1 MMLSSANR
9 QLRRCA
15 AALAVLLCA
24 NAGAAPPTVVA
35 PRTASCGGSG
45 AACVIYPRPEGSSA
59 DLRGVYAEQLLAAAL
74 GYSGG
79 KYQTSPSRLPM
90 QQSRAV
96 SELAR
101 GAVIDV
107 LWTMTTREREQ
118 QLLPIRIPID
128 KGLIGWRL
136 LLVRNADKAKFG
148 AVTGTTML
156 KAMTAVQGRDWPDR
170 AILEANGYQVYGS
183 SSYESSFSML
193 IGGRID
199 YFPRSVRE
207 VWGEA
212 ARFSPQGLS
221 VAPGIGLHY
230 PAAMYFFVN
239 PSNKALAR
247 DLESGL
253 EKMLA
258 DGAFDRLF
266 YQFHDE
272 ALKKSDFKS
281 RRIFELGNPVLPEQT
296 PLARKGLWLFE

>member
-1 MMLSSANR
+1 M
-9 QLRRCA
+9 LRRA
-15 AALAVLLCA
+15 AVLAALLCA
-24 NAGAAPPTVVA
+24 NAGAAPTTVVF
-35 PRTASCGGSG
+35 
-45 AACVIYPRPEGSSA
+45 PRPEGSSA

-74 GYSGG
+74 AYSGG
-79 KYQTSPSRLPM
+79 KYQTRPSRLPM

-101 GAVIDV
+101 GAIIDV

-118 QLLPIRIPID
+118 QMLPIRIPID

-136 LLVRNADKAKFG
+136 LLVRDADQAKFG
-148 AVTGTTML
+148 AITGNAEL
-156 KAMTAVQGRDWPDR
+156 KALTAVQGRDWPDR

-207 VWGEA
+207 VWGEI
-212 ARFSPQGLS
+212 ARFGARGLS
-221 VAPGIGLHY
+221 VAPGVGLHY

-239 PSNKALAR
+239 QGNKELGR
-247 DLESGL
+247 DLEAGL

-266 YQFHDE
+266 YKFHDE
-272 ALKKSDFKS
+272 ALRKSDFKS
-281 RRIFELGNPVLPEQT
+281 RRIFELGNPVLPERT
-296 PLARKGLWLFE
+296 PLARKQLWLFE